1 MLVKN
6 PLYVDVS
13 EKPMM
18 GMSYPFSTGTLAFL
32 RTIETFIEMLCHR
45 FFSLCEDD

>member
-1 MLVKN
+1 VKST
-6 PLYVDVS
+6 LYRDVS

-18 GMSYPFSTGTLAFL
+18 GMSYPFSAGTVTSV
-32 RTIETFIEMLCHR
+32 RMIEMFVDILCYR